1 MKILL
6 IILFLLVNSQNL
18 FANPQI
24 CGWIMDEPFKEYQEE
39 AKDQHAAFYVVVSD
53 GECEY
58 GMTIGENSEEKANE
72 YAKNMIM
79 QLRRADLDKETK
91 FYAVGAGSYDNRY
104 SNHCFISKGS
114 PPKNR

>member
-24 CGWIMDEPFKEYQEE
+24 CSWIMDEPFKEYQEE

-58 GMTIGENSEEKANE
+58 GMTIGENSEEKAKK
-72 YAKNMIM
+72 AAFKNCEKW
-79 QLRRADLDKETK
+79 RKE
-91 FYAVGAGSYDNRY
+91 N
-104 SNHCFISKGS
+104 NISGKCE
-114 PPKNR
+114 PFALND